1 MNLNTKGAAEI
12 SVASNLLVA
21 RLGEL
26 LVSKGVI
33 SKGEAALVAA
43 AASRD
48 ATAPAGYE
56 TGRKAMLII
65 EDIGKLWAQSTDD
78 GA

>member
-1 MNLNTKGAAEI
+1 MNLNTKGAPEI

-26 LVSKGVI
+26 LIRKGVI
-33 SKGEAALVAA
+33 SRVEAALVAA
-43 AASRD
+43 TASRD

-65 EDIGKLWAQSTDD
+65 EDVATLWAQTADD
-78 GA
+78 AP